1 MIYIPCIATIA
12 ACVREFGWKKALGI
26 TVIDI
31 ALALFLG
38 GLAYRLLPLV
48 MSL

>member
-12 ACVREFGWKKALGI
+12 ALIKEFGWKKALAI
-26 TVIDI
+26 TFTDI

-38 GLAYRLLPLV
+38 GISFRILLVFMP
-48 MSL
+48 S